1 MEISLDK
8 NFWDTLWQN
17 KITGWDLKQVSPP
30 IKVYIDSIK
39 NKDVSILIPGCGNAY
54 EASYLLENGFTNVSI
69 IDISPTLVDSL
80 KTKFEHFLNKE
91 VKVICGNFFEVEDK
105 YDIIIEQ
112 TFFCALDPNLR
123 ENYATKMRNLLK
135 DDGRLVGLLFDKTF
149 EQSPPFG
156 GSKSEYQELFG
167 KYFNIIKLESCK
179 NSITPRMHTELW
191 FELKHL

>member
-1 MEISLDK
+1 MEFSLDK
-8 NFWDTLWQN
+8 DFWDTLWQN
-17 KITGWDLKQVSPP
+17 NITGWDLKQVSPP
-30 IKVYIDSIK
+30 IKSYIDSIK
-39 NKDVSILIPGCGNAY
+39 NKDISILIPGCGNAY
-54 EASYLLENGFTNVSI
+54 EASYLLENGFTNISI

-80 KTKFEHFLNKE
+80 QTKFEQYLNKE
-91 VKVICGNFFEVEDK
+91 IKIICANFFELEDK

-123 ENYATKMRNLLK
+123 ENYAIKMKKLLK
-135 DDGRLVGLLFDKTF
+135 KDGILVGLLFNKTF
-149 EQSPPFG
+149 EQSPPFE

-179 NSITPRMHTELW
+179 NSITPRMHKELW